1 MNSLKTIQNSVKNWY
16 FPLIIGLL
24 FIFIGVYCLFFSY
37 DTFATLSKILG
48 FSIIISGFIEIY
60 ITFQKIKENANWQWT
75 MISGVSELAI
85 GFVIINRPEISFVFL
100 SVFVAFMFF
109 LRSLNAISNAIE
121 LRTIGVKDWWVLLL
135 LGLFGILLAYIL
147 IDNPKL
153 AGQTVAFWI
162 GLGLILVG
170 AFSAYLAIKLKN
182 LKKISKKVSSELND
196 KWDAINDE
204 IQTKLKE

>member
-1 MNSLKTIQNSVKNWY
+1 
-16 FPLIIGLL
+16 
-24 FIFIGVYCLFFSY
+24 
-37 DTFATLSKILG
+37 
-48 FSIIISGFIEIY
+48 
-60 ITFQKIKENANWQWT
+60 

-100 SVFVAFMFF
+100 SIFVAFMVF

-121 LRTIGVKDWWVLLL
+121 LRSIGVTDWWVLLL

-153 AGQTVAFWI
+153 AGKTVAFWI
-162 GLGLILVG
+162 GLGLILAG
-170 AFSAYLAIKLKN
+170 AFSVYLAIKLKK
-182 LKKISKKVSSELND
+182 LEKISQKISSELKD
-196 KWDAINDE
+196 KWDAINNE